1 MTAGHRLRKTGN
13 HIGFWLGVAIVL
25 FFFLFPL
32 AWMILSSLKT
42 QVQNTAYP
50 PLFVF
55 TPTLRNY
62 YRVFLENPYLLYM
75 MNTAIVAV
83 GTTGL
88 SLLLGLPA
96 AFSVARFKQRWLGMA
111 ILVGRIMPGV
121 AVLIPWF
128 IIFSRLGL
136 IDTYAG
142 LILAHMVQV
151 FPLMVWVMIGFFEQV
166 PQELEDAARVDG
178 CSIMGAFIRLIIPL
192 SRQGIAAASTLGFI
206 FAWNMFMFALV
217 LAGPQT
223 WTLPVAAYSFIGYG
237 EIDWGGLTAASTVI
251 TLPILVLTI
260 FLQRFIVSGLTLGA
274 LKG

>member
-1 MTAGHRLRKTGN
+1 MSRARRLRKLGR
-13 HIGFWLGVAIVL
+13 HVGFWLAVAGVL
-25 FFFLFPL
+25 FFFIFPL
-32 AWMILSSLKT
+32 AWMVLSSLKT
-42 QVQNTAYP
+42 QVQNIAYP
-50 PLFVF
+50 PLFIF
-55 TPTLRNY
+55 SPTLKNY
-62 YRVFLENPYLLYM
+62 QNVFVENPYLVYM

-83 GTTGL
+83 GTTAF
-88 SLLLGLPA
+88 SLILGLPA
-96 AFSVARFKQRWLGMA
+96 AFGVARFGQRWLGMA

-128 IIFSRLGL
+128 IVFSRVGL
-136 IDTYAG
+136 IDTYFG

-151 FPLMVWVMIGFFEQV
+151 FPLMVWVMIGFFEEV

-178 CSIMGAFIRLIIPL
+178 CSIMGAFFKVIIPL

-217 LAGPQT
+217 LAGPKT

-260 FLQRFIVSGLTLGA
+260 FLQRFIVSGLTSGA

>member
-1 MTAGHRLRKTGN
+1 MISEHRLRRVGAN
-13 HIGFWLGVAIVL
+13 LGFWFAVAIVL
-25 FFFLFPL
+25 FFFIFPL
-32 AWMILSSLKT
+32 AWMIMSSLKT
-42 QVQNTAYP
+42 QLQNTAYP
-50 PLFVF
+50 PLFIF
-55 TPTLRNY
+55 EPTLRNY
-62 YRVFLENPYLLYM
+62 YNVFLQNPYLRYM
-75 MNTAIVAV
+75 MNTAIVAA
-83 GTTGL
+83 GTTLL

-96 AFSVARFKQRWLGMA
+96 AFSIARFNQRWLGLT

-136 IDTYAG
+136 IDTYIG

-151 FPLMVWVMIGFFEQV
+151 FPLMVWVMIGFFEEV

-178 CSIMGAFIRLIIPL
+178 CSIFSAFIRVIIPL

-206 FAWNMFMFALV
+206 FAWNLFMFALV

-251 TLPILVLTI
+251 TLPILILTI